1 MDLPGDLIVE
11 LGHAFTEP
19 SSNPQNIISFPIL
32 KTNIAQKLGSILL
45 PVKYNVCEE
54 SITIA

>member
-1 MDLPGDLIVE
+1 MSCIDLIVE

-32 KTNIAQKLGSILL
+32 RTNIAQKLGSILL
-45 PVKYNVCEE
+45 LVKYNACEE
-54 SITIA
+54 TITIA